1 MGHTEIRTTIDVA
14 VRSWNPK
21 RARSEE
27 QTLPFNPLILHLEIA
42 KQLKEVVERA
52 GWKLESAVYDR
63 GGAFRPNAWF
73 KKPSYLKEIRTP
85 PE

>member
-21 RARSEE
+21 RASPEE

-42 KQLKEVVERA
+42 KQLKVVVERA
-52 GWKLESAVYDR
+52 GWKLGPAVYNTR
-63 GGAFRPNAWF
+63 EAFRPNAWF
-73 KKPSYLKEIRTP
+73 KRPSYLKEMGLC
-85 PE
+85 